1 MSRAPRALSKPPGS
15 TPRNKRPKNLTNRPL
30 SVKLDPGSAPHHQR
44 EGAKTLGNKVIV
56 TGGAGVIGQAIC
68 RRLVEGGYEPVIADL
83 EPAIAALDAGDAPGG
98 THAVPMDVTD
108 AASVA
113 TAVASATADGES
125 LYGLVNCAGVLRD
138 SYLGELDEAKLEL
151 MFQVNIA
158 GMARVTDAV
167 APKLTDGGAIVNI
180 GSLTGH
186 FARFTGASVYGAT
199 KAGIAA
205 YTRYLAEELAPRG
218 IRVNNVAPGVIR
230 APMSPSMARV
240 SGGEEISASYAM
252 LKRIGEP
259 AEVAEAVEFLL
270 SPRASFITAQTLLVD
285 GGVVAW

>member
-1 MSRAPRALSKPPGS
+1 
-15 TPRNKRPKNLTNRPL
+15 
-30 SVKLDPGSAPHHQR
+30 
-44 EGAKTLGNKVIV
+44 VIV

-68 RRLVEGGYEPVIADL
+68 RRLLQSSYTPVVADL
-83 EPAIAALDAGDAPGG
+83 KPAVDALDLDQTALRGAS
-98 THAVPMDVTD
+98 TIAMDVTD
-108 AASVA
+108 RESVNS
-113 TAVASATADGES
+113 AVANVVEDGET
-125 LYGLVNCAGVLRD
+125 LYGLVNCAGILRD
-138 SYLGELDEAKLEL
+138 SFLGELDEAKLEL

-167 APKLTDGGAIVNI
+167 APLLTDGSAIVNI

-186 FARFTGASVYGAT
+186 FGRFRGASVYGAT

-240 SGGEEISASYAM
+240 SGGEEISAGHAM

-259 AEVAEAVEFLL
+259 EEVAEAVEFLL

>member
-1 MSRAPRALSKPPGS
+1 MRLVHSLEILVTVRKEDVLS
-15 TPRNKRPKNLTNRPL
+15 
-30 SVKLDPGSAPHHQR
+30 
-44 EGAKTLGNKVIV
+44 NKVIV

-68 RRLVEGGYEPVIADL
+68 RRLLQGGYAPVVADL
-83 EPAIAALDAGDAPGG
+83 KQSVDALDLAEAGLTDAL
-98 THAVPMDVTD
+98 AVAMDVTD
-108 AASVA
+108 RESVS
-113 TAVASATADGES
+113 SATASVVDDGETVF
-125 LYGLVNCAGVLRD
+125 GLVNCAGILRD
-138 SYLGELDEAKLEL
+138 SFLGELDEAKLEL

-167 APKLTDGGAIVNI
+167 APLLTKGSAIVNV
-180 GSLTGH
+180 GSVTGH
-186 FARFTGASVYGAT
+186 FGRFRGASVYGAT
-199 KAGIAA
+199 KAGVAA

-240 SGGEEISASYAM
+240 SGGEEISAGYAM

-259 AEVAEAVEFLL
+259 EEVAEVVEFLL

>member
-1 MSRAPRALSKPPGS
+1 M
-15 TPRNKRPKNLTNRPL
+15 
-30 SVKLDPGSAPHHQR
+30 
-44 EGAKTLGNKVIV
+44 

-68 RRLVEGGYEPVIADL
+68 RRLLQGGYVPVAADL
-83 EPAIAALDAGDAPGG
+83 KQAVDAVDFGQAGLQG
-98 THAVPMDVTD
+98 TLSVAMDVTD
-108 AASVA
+108 RASVDE
-113 TAVASATADGES
+113 AVASTVDDGET
-125 LYGLVNCAGVLRD
+125 LFGLVNCAGILRD
-138 SYLGELDEAKLEL
+138 SFLGELDEAKLDL

-167 APKLTDGGAIVNI
+167 APLLTEGCAIVNV

-186 FARFTGASVYGAT
+186 FGRFRGASVYGAT

-205 YTRYLAEELAPRG
+205 YTRYVAEELAPRS

-240 SGGEEISASYAM
+240 SGGEEVSASYAM

-259 AEVAEAVEFLL
+259 EEVAEAVEFLL

>member
-1 MSRAPRALSKPPGS
+1 MGDR
-15 TPRNKRPKNLTNRPL
+15 
-30 SVKLDPGSAPHHQR
+30 
-44 EGAKTLGNKVIV
+44 VIV

-68 RRLVEGGYEPVIADL
+68 RRLLRSGYVPIAADL
-83 EPAIAALDAGDAPGG
+83 KVAIDALDLTQAGLEGAL
-98 THAVPMDVTD
+98 AVEMDVTD
-108 AASVA
+108 GENVRSVVPSL
-113 TAVASATADGES
+113 VAQGEA
-125 LYGLVNCAGVLRD
+125 LFGVVNCAGILRD
-138 SYLGELDEAKLEL
+138 SFLGELDESKLEL

-158 GMARVTDAV
+158 GMARVTDAA
-167 APKLTDGGAIVNI
+167 APLLTEGSAIVNV

-186 FARFTGASVYGAT
+186 FGRFRGASVYGAT

-205 YTRYLAEELAPRG
+205 YTRYIAEELAPRG

-259 AEVAEAVEFLL
+259 EEVAEAVEFLL

>member
-1 MSRAPRALSKPPGS
+1 LVIPV
-15 TPRNKRPKNLTNRPL
+15 T
-30 SVKLDPGSAPHHQR
+30 
-44 EGAKTLGNKVIV
+44 GAKGANTLGNKVIV
-56 TGGAGVIGQAIC
+56 TGGAGTIGQAIC
-68 RRLVEGGYEPVIADL
+68 RRLLQSSYVPVVADL
-83 EPAIAALDAGDAPGG
+83 KPAVDELDLEQAGLQGAE
-98 THAVPMDVTD
+98 AVAMDVTD
-108 AASVA
+108 PESV
-113 TAVASATADGES
+113 TSAVASSVTDGET
-125 LYGLVNCAGVLRD
+125 LYGLVNCAGILRD
-138 SYLGELDEAKLEL
+138 SFLGELDEAKLEL

-167 APKLTDGGAIVNI
+167 APLLPEGSAIVNI

-186 FARFTGASVYGAT
+186 FGRFRGASVYGAT

-240 SGGEEISASYAM
+240 SGGEEISASYAL

-259 AEVAEAVEFLL
+259 EEVAEAVEFLL

>member
-1 MSRAPRALSKPPGS
+1 M
-15 TPRNKRPKNLTNRPL
+15 
-30 SVKLDPGSAPHHQR
+30 
-44 EGAKTLGNKVIV
+44 IV

-68 RRLVEGGYEPVIADL
+68 RRLLQSDYVPVAADL
-83 EPAIAALDAGDAPGG
+83 KPAVDELDLERDGLQGALTVA
-98 THAVPMDVTD
+98 MDVSD
-108 AASVA
+108 RGSIAE
-113 TAVASATADGES
+113 AVGLAVADGETVA
-125 LYGLVNCAGVLRD
+125 GLVNCAGVLRD
-138 SYLGELDEAKLEL
+138 SFLGELDEAKLEL

-158 GMARVTDAV
+158 GMARVTDVV
-167 APKLTDGGAIVNI
+167 APLLTQGSAIVNI

-186 FARFTGASVYGAT
+186 FGRFRGASVYGAT
-199 KAGIAA
+199 KAGIAS

-218 IRVNNVAPGVIR
+218 IRVNNIAPGVIR

-240 SGGEEISASYAM
+240 SGGEEVSAGYAM

-259 AEVAEAVEFLL
+259 EEVAEAVEFML

>member
-1 MSRAPRALSKPPGS
+1 VIRVTSGKER
-15 TPRNKRPKNLTNRPL
+15 
-30 SVKLDPGSAPHHQR
+30 
-44 EGAKTLGNKVIV
+44 TLGNKVIV

-68 RRLVEGGYEPVIADL
+68 RRLLQSKYVPVAADL
-83 EPAIAALDAGDAPGG
+83 KEAVEALNLQHAGLHGA
-98 THAVPMDVTD
+98 TAVAMDVTD
-108 AASVA
+108 RASVCS
-113 TAVASATADGES
+113 AVQSVVDADETVF
-125 LYGLVNCAGVLRD
+125 GLVNCAGILRD
-138 SYLGELDEAKLEL
+138 SFLGELDESKLDL

-158 GMARVTDAV
+158 GMARVTDVV
-167 APKLTDGGAIVNI
+167 APLLTAGSAIVNV

-186 FARFTGASVYGAT
+186 FGRFRGASVYGAT

-205 YTRYLAEELAPRG
+205 YTRYVADELAPRG

-230 APMSPSMARV
+230 APMSASMARV
-240 SGGEEISASYAM
+240 SGGEEVSASYAM

-259 AEVAEAVEFLL
+259 EEVAEAVEFLL

>member
-1 MSRAPRALSKPPGS
+1 MSR
-15 TPRNKRPKNLTNRPL
+15 
-30 SVKLDPGSAPHHQR
+30 Q
-44 EGAKTLGNKVIV
+44 VIV

-68 RRLVEGGYEPVIADL
+68 RRLLQGGFTPIAADL
-83 EPAIAALDAGDAPGG
+83 PAAVDALDLDDAALRG
-98 THAVPMDVTD
+98 TIPLVMDVTSRE
-108 AASVA
+108 SVES
-113 TAVASATADGES
+113 AVGSVLGEEER
-125 LYGLVNCAGVLRD
+125 LAGLVNCAGVLRD
-138 SYLGELDEAKLEL
+138 SFLGELDEDKLEL

-158 GMARVTDAV
+158 GMARVTDV
-167 APKLTDGGAIVNI
+167 CAPLLADGSAIVNV

-186 FARFTGASVYGAT
+186 FGRFRGASVYGAT

-205 YTRYLAEELAPRG
+205 YTRYIAEELAERG

-259 AEVAEAVEFLL
+259 EEVAEAVEFLL
-270 SPRASFITAQTLLVD
+270 SDRASYITAQTLLVD